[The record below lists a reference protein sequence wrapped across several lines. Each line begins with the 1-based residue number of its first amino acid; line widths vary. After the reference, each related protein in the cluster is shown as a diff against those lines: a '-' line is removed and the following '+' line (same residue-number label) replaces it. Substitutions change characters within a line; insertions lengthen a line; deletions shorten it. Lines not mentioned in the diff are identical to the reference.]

1 MRRIKKQPLHPFGSI
16 FQLDLILS
24 KISGLLNSRPIF
36 SNESG
41 LVTISDVL
49 HPRMSSAKSF
59 DIFEDDLLT
68 KDAVFKQIWQIFV
81 EELVSGNLT
90 KPGKTSFQDDP
101 SIKIGS
107 IVMCLFPSRNVW
119 KYGRVEKMISKYRY
133 QVQLKYGRSFQG
145 HQVIDRANIIV
156 LFTPKSNNESK
167 TESNNESNNESKS

>member
-1 MRRIKKQPLHPFGSI
+1 MRRIKKQSLHPFGSI

-36 SNESG
+36 QNESG
-41 LVTISDVL
+41 LVTISDIL
-49 HPRMSSAKSF
+49 HPRMSTAKSF
-59 DIFEDDLLT
+59 DIFEDDLLA

-101 SIKIGS
+101 TIKIGS
-107 IVMCLFPSRNVW
+107 VVMCLFPSRNVW

-133 QVQLKYGRSFQG
+133 QVQLKYGRSYQG

-167 TESNNESNNESKS
+167 TESNVSNNES

>member
-1 MRRIKKQPLHPFGSI
+1 
-16 FQLDLILS
+16 
-24 KISGLLNSRPIF
+24 
-36 SNESG
+36 
-41 LVTISDVL
+41 
-49 HPRMSSAKSF
+49 MSSAKSF

-107 IVMCLFPSRNVW
+107 IVMILFPSRNVW

-156 LFTPKSNNESK
+156 LFTPKQNNESK
-167 TESNNESNNESKS
+167 TESNNESKS